1 MSEKDLGKPA
11 VEPSPLSSFTRDQ
24 NLFGQKLVENKTYPV
39 GANLIEKK
47 TRLLKLFL
55 HNKNPDESFQ
65 LETKVLVESNNF
77 QAN

>member
-11 VEPSPLSSFTRDQ
+11 IEPSPLSSFARDQ

-47 TRLLKLFL
+47 TRLLKLFCAIKTL
-55 HNKNPDESFQ
+55 MSLFNSKQKF
-65 LETKVLVESNNF
+65 LVESNNF